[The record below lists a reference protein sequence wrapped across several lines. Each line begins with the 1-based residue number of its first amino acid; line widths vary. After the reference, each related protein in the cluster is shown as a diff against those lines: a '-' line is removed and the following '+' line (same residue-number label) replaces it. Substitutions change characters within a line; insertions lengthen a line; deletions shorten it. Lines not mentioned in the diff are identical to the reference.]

1 MENLTTAQPQLR
13 KKKLR
18 TNNNFIDRG
27 MNISTVQKK
36 KIIISSLG
44 ILHYKIIKDNFITL
58 NTD

>member
-27 MNISTVQKK
+27 MNISTVQQKK
-36 KIIISSLG
+36 N
-44 ILHYKIIKDNFITL
+44 HYKQSRYFTL
-58 NTD
+58 QNNQG

>member
-44 ILHYKIIKDNFITL
+44 ILHHKIIKDNFITL
-58 NTD
+58 NIG

>member
-27 MNISTVQKK
+27 MNISTVQQK